1 MNWVLEEISKSQQV
15 RRVDGGDSI
24 PLHSSV
30 SDEEGLF
37 LQDLVR
43 KVDPKVSL
51 EVGLAYGISALYICD
66 ALRVREGT
74 RHIAVDPN
82 QHGGVWGDSW
92 DGIGIA
98 NLRRAGF
105 GDIVQLIEK
114 PSHLALPEL
123 EMAGQEVDFAFIDGW
138 HTFDFTLLDFF
149 YVDRMLRV
157 GGIVAFDD
165 AGWPSVRKVC
175 RFIATNRAYSVAGT
189 FGAESW
195 KRRTIERLLRTT
207 TVKWLLET
215 TPLGRCCS
223 PQILHPDWEL
233 GLHGSCVAFRKE
245 KHDDRRWDHFS
256 EF

>member
-1 MNWVLEEISKSQQV
+1 MNWVLEEISKSRQV
-15 RRVDGGDSI
+15 RRVDGGACI
-24 PLHSSV
+24 PLHSSIP
-30 SDEEGLF
+30 DEEGLF

-43 KVDPKVSL
+43 NVDPKVSL

-74 RHIAVDPN
+74 RYITVDPN
-82 QHGGVWGDSW
+82 QHGGTW

-138 HTFDFTLLDFF
+138 HTFDFTLVDFF
-149 YVDRMLRV
+149 YIDRMLRV

-165 AGWPSVRKVC
+165 VGWPSVRKVC
-175 RFIATNRAYSVAGT
+175 RFIATNRAYSVVGT
-189 FGAESW
+189 NGAESW
-195 KRRTIERLLRTT
+195 KRRTIARLLRTRA
-207 TVKWLLET
+207 VKRLLRT
-215 TPLGRCCS
+215 RPLAMCCS
-223 PQILHPDWEL
+223 PEILHPDWEL
-233 GLHGSCVAFRKE
+233 GIRGRCVAFRKE